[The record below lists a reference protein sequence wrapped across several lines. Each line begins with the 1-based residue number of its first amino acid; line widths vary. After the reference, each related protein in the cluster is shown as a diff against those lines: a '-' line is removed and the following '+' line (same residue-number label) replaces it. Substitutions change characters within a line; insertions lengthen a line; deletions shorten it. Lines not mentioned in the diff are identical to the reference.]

1 METFL
6 YDQLFTTFVV
16 PSKFPSLIDF
26 AVIAYTALMEE
37 GRFPNKLKKYRRC
50 AGYSQKKLARLLGL
64 SDTSLI
70 SRWEHGLVL
79 PGTVQLFRLSRIFG
93 THPHLLFD
101 LLWNRIVSEQDLFAP
116 DEHITSNE
124 ALYT

>member
-1 METFL
+1 
-6 YDQLFTTFVV
+6 
-16 PSKFPSLIDF
+16 
-26 AVIAYTALMEE
+26 MEE

-79 PGTVQLFRLSRIFG
+79 PGTVQLFRLSRIFD
-93 THPHLLFD
+93 TKPHVLFD
-101 LLWNRIVSEQDLFAP
+101 LLWNNTVAEHRLFAP
-116 DEHITSNE
+116 EEHITHN
-124 ALYT
+124 